1 MSTKDGA
8 ADPTRPG
15 VRAALEQR
23 TLGLGQA
30 RLGIRM
36 VWALLD
42 TTVWVLA
49 IYLAT
54 WLRYQYSLEL
64 TLIRDTQIVA
74 LVAGAAH
81 LLVGMALGLYARRT
95 LRGSFEELQSI
106 ALSTFLVTVGLSV
119 WAIVAQPIVVPRT
132 VPLIAGLAAFC
143 CLLAGRSVSR
153 ALTIKRVSA
162 RSQGIPVIVFG
173 AGSGGRLL
181 VRNLVHDHDSPY
193 QPVAMLDDDK
203 AKRRFQV
210 DGVRVHGNRDDLERV
225 ATKTGATHM
234 VIAIP
239 SASSAT
245 LRDLRAAA
253 ERVGLH
259 ALVVPPLATLVN
271 HNPTARDIR
280 DIDLEDLLGRRP
292 VRLDQAAIASSL
304 GQRTVLVTGAG
315 GSIGSELCRQI
326 ARFGP
331 ARLILLDRDE
341 SALHSLQIDLDGNG
355 LLSADNIALCDIRD
369 LDGLRRVFRDH
380 KPSIVF
386 HAAALKHLPLLERF
400 PHEAWQS
407 NVLGTLNVLRVSAE
421 NNVKTFVNIS
431 TDKAADPTCVL
442 GYSKRLAERMTAH
455 FARAQHGRYMSVR
468 FGNVLG
474 SRGSVIPA
482 FTAQIR
488 RGGPITVTHPE
499 VKRYFML
506 IPEACQLVMQA
517 SVIGADGE
525 VMVLDMGEQVKII
538 DVANT
543 LIEMSG
549 RPDIAI
555 RFTGLRPGEKLAED
569 LFDTAV
575 PHRST
580 NHPLISAV
588 DVEPLSEQAVLES
601 GVKPESCALWMRHQ
615 ATGVMTSEPTDQAV
629 PALRVVGQP
638 TRPLPQQTTA

>member
-132 VPLIAGLAAFC
+132 VPLIAGLAAF
-143 CLLAGRSVSR
+143 GQRIR
-153 ALTIKRVSA
+153 
-162 RSQGIPVIVFG
+162 
-173 AGSGGRLL
+173 
-181 VRNLVHDHDSPY
+181 D
-193 QPVAMLDDDK
+193 
-203 AKRRFQV
+203 RRRDQV

-400 PHEAWQS
+400 MNE
-407 NVLGTLNVLRVSAE
+407 VV
-421 NNVKTFVNIS
+421 
-431 TDKAADPTCVL
+431 
-442 GYSKRLAERMTAH
+442 
-455 FARAQHGRYMSVR
+455 
-468 FGNVLG
+468 
-474 SRGSVIPA
+474 
-482 FTAQIR
+482 R
-488 RGGPITVTHPE
+488 RGLHREQREDLRQYLHRQGRRPHLCP
-499 VKRYFML
+499 RL
-506 IPEACQLVMQA
+506 QQA
-517 SVIGADGE
+517 A
-525 VMVLDMGEQVKII
+525 
-538 DVANT
+538 
-543 LIEMSG
+543 G
-549 RPDIAI
+549 RAHDRP
-555 RFTGLRPGEKLAED
+555 LRPG
-569 LFDTAV
+569 
-575 PHRST
+575 
-580 NHPLISAV
+580 
-588 DVEPLSEQAVLES
+588 
-601 GVKPESCALWMRHQ
+601 
-615 ATGVMTSEPTDQAV
+615 
-629 PALRVVGQP
+629 PA
-638 TRPLPQQTTA
+638 RPLHVRPLRQCARLPGFGDPGVHRPDPAGWADYGHPP

>member
-1 MSTKDGA
+1 
-8 ADPTRPG
+8 
-15 VRAALEQR
+15 
-23 TLGLGQA
+23 
-30 RLGIRM
+30 
-36 VWALLD
+36 
-42 TTVWVLA
+42 
-49 IYLAT
+49 
-54 WLRYQYSLEL
+54 
-64 TLIRDTQIVA
+64 
-74 LVAGAAH
+74 
-81 LLVGMALGLYARRT
+81 
-95 LRGSFEELQSI
+95 
-106 ALSTFLVTVGLSV
+106 
-119 WAIVAQPIVVPRT
+119 
-132 VPLIAGLAAFC
+132 
-143 CLLAGRSVSR
+143 
-153 ALTIKRVSA
+153 
-162 RSQGIPVIVFG
+162 
-173 AGSGGRLL
+173 
-181 VRNLVHDHDSPY
+181 
-193 QPVAMLDDDK
+193 MLDDDK

-210 DGVRVHGNRDDLERV
+210 DGVRVHGTRDALEKV

-259 ALVVPPLATLVN
+259 ALVVPPLASLVN

-304 GQRTVLVTGAG
+304 SQRVVLVTGAG

-331 ARLILLDRDE
+331 AKLVLLDRDE
-341 SALHSLQIDLDGNG
+341 SALHGLQIDLDGNG

-369 LDGLRRVFRDH
+369 LDGLRRVFREH
-380 KPSIVF
+380 QPTIVF

-407 NVLGTLNVLRVSAE
+407 NVLGTLNVLRVAAE
-421 NNVKTFVNIS
+421 NDVKTFVNIS

-455 FARAQHGRYMSVR
+455 FARTHHGRYMSVR

-482 FTAQIR
+482 FTAQIH

-538 DVANT
+538 DVART
-543 LIEMSG
+543 LIEMAG
-549 RPDIAI
+549 RPDITI
-555 RFTGLRPGEKLAED
+555 TFTGLRPGEKIAED
-569 LFDTAV
+569 LFDHAI

-588 DVEPLSEQAVLES
+588 DVDPLSERTILES
-601 GVKPESCALWMRHQ
+601 GVRPESCALWMRHQ
-615 ATGVMTSEPTDQAV
+615 ATGVTRDSASDQAP
-629 PALRVVGQP
+629 PALRVVGVP